1 MKKLIF
7 VWMLCVCIGFGMTAQ
22 ASGTLFNAY
31 LPKAILSEEEAVQEK
46 IQMKPDMLKVVR
58 QSVIP
63 WDDEGTQW
71 SVFIEVENESES
83 KIVLDET
90 WLIACNAE
98 KEEFARWHVPAIDG
112 AFWKTGRTVQPG
124 GRVVL
129 FAGTDEVR
137 TWVQHPQTHEKTEK
151 TVSPAGLSA
160 FAGKIRR
167 AKSLRM
173 RLDTRI
179 VSEAKEYTEQVETA
193 KAWIADGKLHL
204 ETTDEFDPE
213 GVVTLSVVVTDG
225 DGRMLDA
232 MQDSVAHN
240 ESLVQN
246 GRFRAEKTL
255 APYVD
260 EKTAQS
266 AKFEITER
274 KKPQKTVDKSR

>member
-31 LPKAILSEEEAVQEK
+31 LPKAILSEEEAAQEK

-98 KEEFARWHVPAIDG
+98 KEEFARWHVPAIGG
-112 AFWKTGRTVQPG
+112 AFYSTVRVIQPG
-124 GRVVL
+124 ERVVL
-129 FAGTDEVR
+129 FAGAKEIQAYTYDEKR
-137 TWVQHPQTHEKTEK
+137 GTTEWK
-151 TVSPAGLSA
+151 TVGQTGLGE

-167 AKSLRM
+167 AKFLRV
-173 RLDTRI
+173 RLEARIDSQTRGHLEK
-179 VSEAKEYTEQVETA
+179 VTDA
-193 KAWIADGKLHL
+193 KAWIEDGKLHL
-204 ETTDEFDPE
+204 ETTE
-213 GVVTLSVVVTDG
+213 GLDLSGFVSLSVIVSDREG
-225 DGRMLDA
+225 HILDVL
-232 MQDSVAHN
+232 QERTEDN
-240 ESLVQN
+240 ESMLN
-246 GRFRAEKTL
+246 GGTFKAEKEL
-255 APYVD
+255 APYMSQK
-260 EKTAQS
+260 KTEDVIFQVVGY
-266 AKFEITER
+266 KF
-274 KKPQKTVDKSR
+274 P

>member
-1 MKKLIF
+1 MKKLVF

-31 LPKAILSEEEAVQEK
+31 LPKAILSEEEAAQEK

-112 AFWKTGRTVQPG
+112 AFYSTVRVIQPG
-124 GRVVL
+124 ERVVL
-129 FAGTDEVR
+129 FAGAKEIQAYTYDEKR
-137 TWVQHPQTHEKTEK
+137 GTTEWK
-151 TVSPAGLSA
+151 TVGQTGLGE

-167 AKSLRM
+167 AKFLRV
-173 RLDTRI
+173 RLEARIDSQTRGHLEK
-179 VSEAKEYTEQVETA
+179 VTDA
-193 KAWIADGKLHL
+193 KAWIEDGKLHL
-204 ETTDEFDPE
+204 ETAE
-213 GVVTLSVVVTDG
+213 GLDLSGFVSLSVIVSDREG
-225 DGRMLDA
+225 HILDVL
-232 MQDSVAHN
+232 QERTEEN
-240 ESLVQN
+240 ESMLN
-246 GRFRAEKTL
+246 GGTFKAEKEL
-255 APYVD
+255 APYMSQK
-260 EKTAQS
+260 KTEDVIFQVVGY
-266 AKFEITER
+266 KL
-274 KKPQKTVDKSR
+274 P

>member
-31 LPKAILSEEEAVQEK
+31 LPKAILSEEEAAQEK

-98 KEEFARWHVPAIDG
+98 KEEFARWHVPAIGG
-112 AFWKTGRTVQPG
+112 AFYSTVRVIQPNE
-124 GRVVL
+124 RVLL
-129 FAGTDEVR
+129 FAGAKEIQAYTYDEKR
-137 TWVQHPQTHEKTEK
+137 GTTEWK
-151 TVSPAGLSA
+151 TVEQTGLGE

-167 AKSLRM
+167 AKFLRV
-173 RLDTRI
+173 RLEARIDSQTRGHLEK
-179 VSEAKEYTEQVETA
+179 VTDA
-193 KAWIADGKLHL
+193 KAWIEDGKLHL
-204 ETTDEFDPE
+204 ETAE
-213 GVVTLSVVVTDG
+213 GLDLSGFVSLSVIVSDREG
-225 DGRMLDA
+225 HILDVL
-232 MQDSVAHN
+232 QERTEDN
-240 ESLVQN
+240 ESMLN
-246 GRFRAEKTL
+246 GGTFKAEKEL
-255 APYVD
+255 APYMSQK
-260 EKTAQS
+260 KTEDVIFQVVGY
-266 AKFEITER
+266 KF
-274 KKPQKTVDKSR
+274 P

>member
-31 LPKAILSEEEAVQEK
+31 LPKAILSEEEAAQEK

-98 KEEFARWHVPAIDG
+98 KEEFARWHVPAIGG
-112 AFWKTGRTVQPG
+112 AFYSTVRVIQPG
-124 GRVVL
+124 ERVVL
-129 FAGTDEVR
+129 FAGAKEIQAYTYDEKR
-137 TWVQHPQTHEKTEK
+137 GTTEWK
-151 TVSPAGLSA
+151 TVGQTGLGE

-167 AKSLRM
+167 AKFLRV
-173 RLDTRI
+173 RLEARIDSQTRGHLEK
-179 VSEAKEYTEQVETA
+179 VTDA
-193 KAWIADGKLHL
+193 KAWIEDGKLHL
-204 ETTDEFDPE
+204 ETAE
-213 GVVTLSVVVTDG
+213 GLDLSGLVSLSVIVSDREG
-225 DGRMLDA
+225 HILDVL
-232 MQDSVAHN
+232 QERTEDN
-240 ESLVQN
+240 ESMLN
-246 GRFRAEKTL
+246 GGTFKAEKEL
-255 APYVD
+255 APYMSQK
-260 EKTAQS
+260 KTEDVIFQVVGY
-266 AKFEITER
+266 KF
-274 KKPQKTVDKSR
+274 P

>member
-31 LPKAILSEEEAVQEK
+31 LPKAILSEEEAAQEK

-98 KEEFARWHVPAIDG
+98 KEEFARWHVPAIGG
-112 AFWKTGRTVQPG
+112 AFYSTVRVIQPG
-124 GRVVL
+124 ERVVL
-129 FAGTDEVR
+129 FAGAKEIQAYTYDEKR
-137 TWVQHPQTHEKTEK
+137 GTTEWK
-151 TVSPAGLSA
+151 TVGQTGLGE

-167 AKSLRM
+167 AKFLRV
-173 RLDTRI
+173 RLEARIDSQTRGHLEK
-179 VSEAKEYTEQVETA
+179 VTDA
-193 KAWIADGKLHL
+193 KAWIEDGKLHL
-204 ETTDEFDPE
+204 ETAE
-213 GVVTLSVVVTDG
+213 GLDLSGFVSLSVIVSDREG
-225 DGRMLDA
+225 HILDVL
-232 MQDSVAHN
+232 QERTEDN
-240 ESLVQN
+240 ESMLN
-246 GRFRAEKTL
+246 GGTFKAEKEL
-255 APYVD
+255 APYMSQK
-260 EKTAQS
+260 KTEDVIFQAVGY
-266 AKFEITER
+266 KF
-274 KKPQKTVDKSR
+274 P